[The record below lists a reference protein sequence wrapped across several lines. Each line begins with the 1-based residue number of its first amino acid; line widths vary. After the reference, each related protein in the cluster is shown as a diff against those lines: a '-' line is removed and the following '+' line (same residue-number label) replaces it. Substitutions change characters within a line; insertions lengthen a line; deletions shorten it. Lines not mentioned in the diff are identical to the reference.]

1 MNVNI
6 EEPNSLR
13 RKVTIEVEP
22 DEIKHELDRAYNE
35 LKRGVVLKGFR
46 PGHAPRNLLER
57 FFGEQVRG
65 EVVQKLVEEYTK
77 KALEEHDLK
86 PVVAPEIV
94 TEQTDLQKD
103 LALKF
108 SATFDL
114 RPTIVVKDY
123 EGLKVPE
130 SKVEVADE
138 QVEEA
143 IERFRVRQAT
153 LKKVEDRTIVEEGD
167 YALATVEAFEDGK
180 PMSATKTEDR
190 LVEVSERALAHGVHE
205 ALIGGEIGKEM
216 KASKTYPADYSQKE
230 LAGKTVE
237 WRATPKEIYRR
248 ELPTVDDDFAKDLGD
263 ENLEGF
269 RTRVRSELLAHAQQE
284 ADARVR
290 QGLLDLVIERNPV
303 ELPESL
309 VAREQAAMEAELHQ
323 TLEAGGISHEDATE
337 RVKQSADDLKTR
349 AEKRARTALIVD
361 ALAEQEKIEV
371 DDEAL
376 GDRVAEIVTQS
387 GRNRDRAAEFYRKEE
402 SREALR
408 QSMRR
413 EKALDFILS
422 RAQREEGAL
431 EAPPAAS
438 AETPAEA
445 APEAAK
451 DPGEDVSEQK

>member
-1 MNVNI
+1 MNTNI
-6 EEPNSLR
+6 EEPSTLR
-13 RKVTIEVEP
+13 RKLTIELEP
-22 DEIKHELDRAYNE
+22 DEIKRELDKSYNE

-65 EVVQKLVEEYTK
+65 EVAQKLVEEYTK

-103 LALKF
+103 FALKF

-114 RPTIVVKDY
+114 RPKIEVKDY

-130 SKVEVADE
+130 SKVEVTDQ
-138 QVEEA
+138 QVAEA
-143 IERFRVRQAT
+143 IERFRERQAT
-153 LKKVEDRTIVEEGD
+153 LKKIEDRTVVNDGD
-167 YALATVEAFEDGK
+167 YVLASIQAFEDGK
-180 PMSATKTEDR
+180 PLSSTRPEDR
-190 LVEVSERALAHGVHE
+190 LVEVSERALAHGVFDVLKGAE
-205 ALIGGEIGKEM
+205 VGKERRL
-216 KASKTYPADYSQKE
+216 AKTYGADYSQKD
-230 LAGKTVE
+230 LAGKTIE
-237 WRATPKEIYRR
+237 WRATAKEIYRR

-263 ENLEGF
+263 ENLEAF
-269 RTRVRSELLAHAQQE
+269 RTRVRKELLDHAQRE

-309 VAREQAAMEAELHQ
+309 VARELSAMEAELHE
-323 TLEAGGISHEDATE
+323 TLEAGGMSHEEAGE
-337 RVKQSADDLKTR
+337 RVKQNAQDLKTR

-376 GDRVAEIVTQS
+376 GDRVASIVTQA

-402 SREALR
+402 NREALR

-422 RAQREEGAL
+422 RAKREDG
-431 EAPPAAS
+431 P
-438 AETPAEA
+438 
-445 APEAAK
+445 
-451 DPGEDVSEQK
+451 SEHN

>member
-1 MNVNI
+1 MNINI
-6 EEPNSLR
+6 EEPTTLR
-13 RKVTIEVEP
+13 RKLTIELEP
-22 DEIKHELDRAYNE
+22 DEIKRELDKSYNE

-46 PGHAPRNLLER
+46 PGRAPRNLLER

-65 EVVQKLVEEYTK
+65 EVAQKLVEEYTK
-77 KALEEHDLK
+77 KALAEHDLK

-114 RPTIVVKDY
+114 RPKIEVKDY

-130 SKVEVADE
+130 SKVEVTDE
-138 QVEEA
+138 QVAEA
-143 IERFRVRQAT
+143 IERFRERQAT
-153 LKKVEDRTIVEEGD
+153 LRKIEDRTVVNDGD
-167 YALATVEAFEDGK
+167 YVLASIQAFEGGK
-180 PMSATKTEDR
+180 PLSSTRPDDR
-190 LVEVSERALAHGVHE
+190 LVEVSERALAHGVFDVLKGAE
-205 ALIGGEIGKEM
+205 VAKERRL
-216 KASKTYPADYSQKE
+216 AKTYGADYSQKD
-230 LAGKTVE
+230 LAGKTIE
-237 WRATPKEIYRR
+237 WRATAKEIYRR

-263 ENLEGF
+263 ENLEAF
-269 RTRVRSELLAHAQQE
+269 RTRVRKELLDHAQQE

-309 VAREQAAMEAELHQ
+309 VARELSGMEAELHE
-323 TLEAGGISHEDATE
+323 TLEATGMSHEDAGE
-337 RVKQSADDLKTR
+337 RVKQNAGDLKTR

-361 ALAEQEKIEV
+361 ALAEQEKIEI

-376 GDRVAEIVTQS
+376 GDRVASIVTQA

-402 SREALR
+402 NREGLR

-422 RAQREEGAL
+422 RAKREDG
-431 EAPPAAS
+431 P
-438 AETPAEA
+438 
-445 APEAAK
+445 
-451 DPGEDVSEQK
+451 SEHK

>member
-13 RKVTIEVEP
+13 RKLTIEVEP

-65 EVVQKLVEEYTK
+65 EVAQKLVEEYTK
-77 KALEEHDLK
+77 KALDEHDLK

-94 TEQTDLQKD
+94 TEQSDLQKD

-114 RPTIVVKDY
+114 RPTIEVKDY
-123 EGLKVPE
+123 EGLKVQE
-130 SKVEVADE
+130 SKAEVTDAE
-138 QVEEA
+138 VEEA
-143 IERFRVRQAT
+143 IERFRMRQAT
-153 LKKVEDRTIVEEGD
+153 LKKIEDRTIVEDGD
-167 YALATVEAFEDGK
+167 YALASLEAFGDGK
-180 PMSATKTEDR
+180 SMSTSKVEDR

-205 ALIGGEIGKEM
+205 ALIGAEIGKEM
-216 KASKTYPADYSQKE
+216 KSSKTYPDDYSQKE
-230 LAGKTVE
+230 LAGKTIE
-237 WRATPKEIYRR
+237 WRATPKEIYKR
-248 ELPTVDDDFAKDLGD
+248 ELPNVDDDFAKDLGD
-263 ENLEGF
+263 ENLEAF
-269 RTRVRSELLAHAQQE
+269 RTRVRTELLAHAKQE

-303 ELPESL
+303 QLAESA

-323 TLEAGGISHEDATE
+323 TLEAGGLTHEDASE
-337 RVKQSADDLKTR
+337 RVKQSAEDLKTR

-361 ALAEQEKIEV
+361 ALADQEKIEV
-371 DDEAL
+371 NDEEL
-376 GDRVAEIVTQS
+376 GDRVASIVTQS

-402 SREALR
+402 NREALR

-422 RAQREEGAL
+422 RAQRED
-431 EAPPAAS
+431 APP
-438 AETPAEA
+438 EP
-445 APEAAK
+445 PEE
-451 DPGEDVSEQK
+451 GSSEQK

>member
-13 RKVTIEVEP
+13 RKLTIEVEP
-22 DEIKHELDRAYNE
+22 DEIKHELDRAFNE

-65 EVVQKLVEEYTK
+65 EVVQKLVKEYTD
-77 KALEEHDLK
+77 KALQEHDFK

-103 LALKF
+103 LSLKF

-114 RPTIVVKDY
+114 RPKIEVKDY

-130 SKVEVADE
+130 SKVEVGDQE
-138 QVEEA
+138 VEEA
-143 IERFRVRQAT
+143 IERFRERQAT
-153 LKKVEDRTIVEEGD
+153 LKKVEGRTVVEDGD
-167 YALATVEAFEDGK
+167 YALASIEAFQDGK
-180 PMSATKTEDR
+180 PLSSTRPDDR

-205 ALIGGEIGKEM
+205 VLKGAELGKQA
-216 KASKTYPADYSQKE
+216 KASKSYPADYRQKD
-230 LAGKTVE
+230 LAGKTIE
-237 WRATPKEIYRR
+237 WRATAKEIYRR

-263 ENLEGF
+263 ENLEAF
-269 RTRVRSELLAHAQQE
+269 RTRVRGELLAHAKEE
-284 ADARVR
+284 ANARAR

-309 VAREQAAMEAELHQ
+309 VARELSAMEAELHQ
-323 TLEAGGISHEDATE
+323 TLEAGGLSHEDASE
-337 RVKQSADDLKTR
+337 RVKQNAEDLKTR
-349 AEKRARTALIVD
+349 AEKRARTGLIVD
-361 ALAEQEKIEV
+361 ALAEQEKIEIN
-371 DDEAL
+371 DGEL
-376 GDRVAEIVTQS
+376 GERVAAIVTQS
-387 GRNRDRAAEFYRKEE
+387 GRNRERAAEFYRALEN
-402 SREALR
+402 REALR

-422 RAQREEGAL
+422 RAKRED
-431 EAPPAAS
+431 AAS
-438 AETPAEA
+438 EP
-445 APEAAK
+445 K
-451 DPGEDVSEQK
+451 

>member
-13 RKVTIEVEP
+13 RKLTIEVEA
-22 DEIKHELDRAYNE
+22 DEIKRELDKAFNE

-65 EVVQKLVEEYTK
+65 EVIQKLVKEYTD
-77 KALEEHDLK
+77 KALEEHSLK

-94 TEQTDLQKD
+94 TEQTDLQKE
-103 LALKF
+103 LSLKF

-114 RPTIVVKDY
+114 RPTIEVKDY

-130 SKVEVADE
+130 SKVEVADKE
-138 QVEEA
+138 VEEA
-143 IERFRVRQAT
+143 IERFRERQAT
-153 LKKVEDRTIVEEGD
+153 LKKVEDRTVVEDGD
-167 YALATVEAFEDGK
+167 YALATVEAYEDGK
-180 PMSATKTEDR
+180 PLSSTRADDR
-190 LVEVSERALAHGVHE
+190 LVEVSERALAHGVYE
-205 ALIGGEIGKEM
+205 VIRGAELGKQM
-216 KASKTYPADYSQKE
+216 KASKTYAADYSHKE
-230 LAGKTVE
+230 LAGKTIE
-237 WRATPKEIYRR
+237 WRATPKELYRR

-263 ENLEGF
+263 ENLEAF
-269 RTRVRSELLAHAQQE
+269 RTRVRSELLAHARQE

-309 VAREQAAMEAELHQ
+309 VAREVNAMEAELHQ
-323 TLEAGGISHEDATE
+323 TLEAGGLSHEDASE
-337 RVKQSADDLKTR
+337 RVKQSGEDLKTR
-349 AEKRARTALIVD
+349 AEKRARTGLIVD
-361 ALAEQEKIEV
+361 ALAEQEKIEIN
-371 DDEAL
+371 DEEL
-376 GDRVAEIVTQS
+376 GTRVAEIVTQA

-402 SREALR
+402 NREGLR

-422 RAQREEGAL
+422 RAKRED
-431 EAPPAAS
+431 AAD
-438 AETPAEA
+438 EP
-445 APEAAK
+445 K
-451 DPGEDVSEQK
+451 

>member
-13 RKVTIEVEP
+13 RKLTIEVEP
-22 DEIKHELDRAYNE
+22 DEIKHELDRAFNE

-65 EVVQKLVEEYTK
+65 EVIQKLVKEYTD

-103 LALKF
+103 LSLKF

-114 RPTIVVKDY
+114 RPKIEVKDY

-130 SKVEVADE
+130 SKVEVGDTE
-138 QVEEA
+138 VEEA
-143 IERFRVRQAT
+143 IERFRERQAT
-153 LKKVEDRTIVEEGD
+153 LKKIEDRTVVEDGD
-167 YALATVEAFEDGK
+167 YALASIEAFEDGK
-180 PMSATKTEDR
+180 PLSSTKPDDR
-190 LVEVSERALAHGVHE
+190 LVEVSERALAHGVYE
-205 ALIGGEIGKEM
+205 VLKGAELGKQM
-216 KASKTYPADYSQKE
+216 KASKTYPADYSHKD
-230 LAGKTVE
+230 LAGKTIE

-263 ENLEGF
+263 ENLEAF
-269 RTRVRSELLAHAQQE
+269 RTRVRAELLAHATQE
-284 ADARVR
+284 ANARAR
-290 QGLLDLVIERNPV
+290 QGLLDIVIERNPV

-309 VAREQAAMEAELHQ
+309 VARELSAMEAELHQ
-323 TLEAGGISHEDATE
+323 TLEAGGLSHEEAGE
-337 RVKQSADDLKTR
+337 RVKQNADDLKAR
-349 AEKRARTALIVD
+349 AEKRARTGLIVD
-361 ALAEQEKIEV
+361 ALAEQEKIEIN
-371 DDEAL
+371 DEEL
-376 GDRVAEIVTQS
+376 GERVAGIVTQS
-387 GRNRDRAAEFYRKEE
+387 GRNRDRAAEFYRSPEN
-402 SREALR
+402 REALK

-422 RAQREEGAL
+422 RAKRED
-431 EAPPAAS
+431 AAS
-438 AETPAEA
+438 EP
-445 APEAAK
+445 K
-451 DPGEDVSEQK
+451 

>member
-6 EEPNSLR
+6 EEPSTLR
-13 RKVTIEVEP
+13 RKLTIEVEP
-22 DEIKHELDRAYNE
+22 DEIKRELDQAFNE

-65 EVVQKLVEEYTK
+65 EVMQKLVKEYTD
-77 KALEEHDLK
+77 KALEENALK

-94 TEQTDLQKD
+94 TEETDLQKA
-103 LALKF
+103 LSLKF

-114 RPTIVVKDY
+114 RPTLEVKDY

-130 SKVEVADE
+130 SKVEVTDQE
-138 QVEEA
+138 VEEA
-143 IERFRVRQAT
+143 IERFRERQAT
-153 LKKVEDRTIVEEGD
+153 LKKIEDRNVVAERD
-167 YALATVEAFEDGK
+167 YALASIEAYEDGK
-180 PMSATKTEDR
+180 PLSSTRPDDR
-190 LVEVSERALAHGVHE
+190 LVEVSERALAHGVYE
-205 ALIGGEIGKEM
+205 VLRGAEVGKQM
-216 KASKTYPADYSQKE
+216 KSSKTYPADYSQKE
-230 LAGKTVE
+230 LAGKTIE
-237 WRATPKEIYRR
+237 WRATPKEIYKR

-263 ENLEGF
+263 ENLEAF
-269 RTRVRSELLAHAQQE
+269 RTRVRSELLAHAKQE

-309 VAREQAAMEAELHQ
+309 VARELAAMESELHQ
-323 TLEAGGISHEDATE
+323 TLESGGLSHEDATE
-337 RVKQSADDLKTR
+337 RVKQNTDDLKSR

-361 ALAEQEKIEV
+361 ALADQEKIEIN
-371 DDEAL
+371 DEEL
-376 GDRVAEIVTQS
+376 GERVATIVTQS

-402 SREALR
+402 NREGLR

-422 RAQREEGAL
+422 RAKREDAGV
-431 EAPPAAS
+431 EAEQSAA
-438 AETPAEA
+438 EP
-445 APEAAK
+445 
-451 DPGEDVSEQK
+451 SEK

>member
-13 RKVTIEVEP
+13 RKLTIEVEP
-22 DEIKHELDRAYNE
+22 DEIKSELDRAYNE

-65 EVVQKLVEEYTK
+65 EVVQKLVEEYTR

-114 RPTIVVKDY
+114 RPTIEVKDY

-130 SKVEVADE
+130 SKIEVTDAE
-138 QVEEA
+138 VEEA
-143 IERFRVRQAT
+143 IERFRLRQAT
-153 LKKVEDRTIVEEGD
+153 LKKVEDRTVVEEGD
-167 YALATVEAFEDGK
+167 YALASVEAFEDGK
-180 PMSATKTEDR
+180 PMSPNKPEDR

-205 ALIGGEIGKEM
+205 ALISAELGKEM
-216 KASKTYPADYSQKE
+216 KASKTYAADYTQKE

-263 ENLEGF
+263 ENLEAF
-269 RTRVRSELLAHAQQE
+269 RTRVRAELLAHAKQE

-309 VAREQAAMEAELHQ
+309 VAREVAAMEAELHQ
-323 TLEAGGISHEDATE
+323 TLEAGGLTHEDATA
-337 RVKQSADDLKTR
+337 RVKQNADDLKSR

-361 ALAEQEKIEV
+361 ALADQEKIEINA
-371 DDEAL
+371 EEL
-376 GDRVAEIVTQS
+376 GDRVAQIVTQS

-402 SREALR
+402 NRDGLR

-422 RAQREEGAL
+422 RAQREDAPSAPPE
-431 EAPPAAS
+431 EAP
-438 AETPAEA
+438 
-445 APEAAK
+445 
-451 DPGEDVSEQK
+451 SEPK

>member
-13 RKVTIEVEP
+13 RKLTIEVEP

-65 EVVQKLVEEYTK
+65 EVAQKLVEEYTK

-94 TEQTDLQKD
+94 TEQSDLQKD

-114 RPTIVVKDY
+114 RPKIEVKDY
-123 EGLKVPE
+123 EGLKVSE
-130 SKVEVADE
+130 DTVEVTDD
-138 QVEEA
+138 QVGEA
-143 IERFRVRQAT
+143 IERFRERQAT
-153 LKKVEDRTIVEEGD
+153 LKKVEDRTIVEDGD
-167 YALATVEAFEDGK
+167 YALASVEAFEDGK
-180 PMSATKTEDR
+180 PLSSTKPDDR
-190 LVEVSERALAHGVHE
+190 LVEVSERALAHGVFE
-205 ALIGGEIGKEM
+205 VLKGAELNKEM
-216 KASKTYPADYSQKE
+216 RASKTYADDYSQKD
-230 LAGKTVE
+230 LAGKTIE

-263 ENLEGF
+263 ENLEAF
-269 RTRVRSELLAHAQQE
+269 RARVRGELLAHAKQE
-284 ADARVR
+284 ADARAR

-309 VAREQAAMEAELHQ
+309 VARELSAMESELHQ
-323 TLEAGGISHEDATE
+323 TLEAGGLSHEDATE

-349 AEKRARTALIVD
+349 AEKRARTGLIVD

-371 DDEAL
+371 DDEQL
-376 GDRVAEIVTQS
+376 GDRVAQIVTQA

-402 SREALR
+402 NLEAMR
-408 QSMRR
+408 QTMRR

-422 RAQREEGAL
+422 RAKREDAPSTPPDAPS
-431 EAPPAAS
+431 APPAEES
-438 AETPAEA
+438 
-445 APEAAK
+445 
-451 DPGEDVSEQK
+451 SEPK

>member
-114 RPTIVVKDY
+114 RPTIEVKDY

-130 SKVEVADE
+130 SEVEVTDE
-138 QVEEA
+138 QLEEA
-143 IERFRVRQAT
+143 IERFRMRQAT
-153 LKKVEDRTIVEEGD
+153 LKKVEDRTIVEDGD
-167 YALATVEAFEDGK
+167 YSLASIEAFEDGK
-180 PMSATKTEDR
+180 SMATSKVEDR

-205 ALIGGEIGKEM
+205 ALIGAEIGKEM
-216 KASKTYPADYSQKE
+216 KSSKTYPDDYSQKD
-230 LAGKTVE
+230 LAGKTIE
-237 WRATPKEIYRR
+237 WRATPKRWSPSASCQPSMTISRR
-248 ELPTVDDDFAKDLGD
+248 ILATRTSKRFAPASA
-263 ENLEGF
+263 
-269 RTRVRSELLAHAQQE
+269 TELLAHAKQE

-309 VAREQAAMEAELHQ
+309 VARELAAMEAELHQ
-323 TLEAGGISHEDATE
+323 TLESGGLSHEDATE
-337 RVKQSADDLKTR
+337 RVKQNADDLKSR

-361 ALAEQEKIEV
+361 ALADQEKIEIN
-371 DDEAL
+371 DA
-376 GDRVAEIVTQS
+376 RA
-387 GRNRDRAAEFYRKEE
+387 GRSRCSNRDRERTQSRPRRRVLSQGRKPRGTAPVDAPRKGARFYFEPRP
-402 SREALR
+402 A
-408 QSMRR
+408 RR
-413 EKALDFILS
+413 CIARIAC
-422 RAQREEGAL
+422 RC
-431 EAPPAAS
+431 
-438 AETPAEA
+438 T
-445 APEAAK
+445 
-451 DPGEDVSEQK
+451 V

>member
-6 EEPNSLR
+6 EEPSSLR
-13 RKVTIEVEP
+13 RKLTIEVEP
-22 DEIKHELDRAYNE
+22 DEIKHELDRAFNE

-65 EVVQKLVEEYTK
+65 EVIQKLVKEYTD

-114 RPTIVVKDY
+114 RPKIEVKDY

-130 SKVEVADE
+130 SKVEVSDTE
-138 QVEEA
+138 LEEA
-143 IERFRVRQAT
+143 IERFRERQAT
-153 LKKVEDRTIVEEGD
+153 LKKIEDRTVVADGD
-167 YALATVEAFEDGK
+167 YALASVEAFTDGK
-180 PMSATKTEDR
+180 PLSSTRPDDR
-190 LVEVSERALAHGVHE
+190 LVEVSERALAHGVYE
-205 ALIGGEIGKEM
+205 VLKGAELGKQM
-216 KASKTYPADYSQKE
+216 KASKTYPADYSQKD
-230 LAGKTVE
+230 LAGKTIE

-248 ELPTVDDDFAKDLGD
+248 ELPSVDDDFAKDLGD
-263 ENLEGF
+263 ENLEAF
-269 RTRVRSELLAHAQQE
+269 RTRVRGELLAHATQE
-284 ADARVR
+284 ANARAR

-309 VAREQAAMEAELHQ
+309 VARELSAMESELHQ
-323 TLEAGGISHEDATE
+323 TLEAGGLSHEEAGE

-349 AEKRARTALIVD
+349 AEKRARTGLIVD
-361 ALAEQEKIEV
+361 ALAEQEKIEI
-371 DDEAL
+371 DDEEL
-376 GDRVAEIVTQS
+376 GARVAAIVTQS
-387 GRNRDRAAEFYRKEE
+387 GRNRDRAAEFYR
-402 SREALR
+402 SPDNREALR

-422 RAQREEGAL
+422 RAKREN
-431 EAPPAAS
+431 AAS
-438 AETPAEA
+438 EP
-445 APEAAK
+445 K
-451 DPGEDVSEQK
+451 

>member
-1 MNVNI
+1 VVILQVQTTMNVNI

-114 RPTIVVKDY
+114 RPTIEVKDY

-130 SKVEVADE
+130 SKVEVTDAE
-138 QVEEA
+138 VEEA
-143 IERFRVRQAT
+143 IERFRVRQGT
-153 LKKVEDRTIVEEGD
+153 LKKIEDRTMVEDGD
-167 YALATVEAFEDGK
+167 YALASVEAFEDGK
-180 PMSATKTEDR
+180 PVSPTKADDR

-205 ALIGGEIGKEM
+205 VLVGGEIGKEM
-216 KASKTYPADYSQKE
+216 KASKTYPADYSHKE
-230 LAGKTVE
+230 LAGKTIE

-248 ELPTVDDDFAKDLGD
+248 ELPTIDDDFAKDQGD
-263 ENLEGF
+263 DNLAAF

-309 VAREQAAMEAELHQ
+309 VAREQSAMEAELHQ
-323 TLEAGGISHEDATE
+323 TLEAGGLSHEDVTE

-371 DDEAL
+371 NDEEL
-376 GDRVAEIVTQS
+376 GERVAAVVTQS
-387 GRNRDRAAEFYRKEE
+387 GRNRDRAAEFYRKDEN
-402 SREALR
+402 REALR

-422 RAQREEGAL
+422 RAKRED
-431 EAPPAAS
+431 AP
-438 AETPAEA
+438 AETQDDSA
-445 APEAAK
+445 
-451 DPGEDVSEQK
+451 SEQK

>member
-114 RPTIVVKDY
+114 RPTIEVKDY
-123 EGLKVPE
+123 EGLKVPQ
-130 SKVEVADE
+130 STVEVSDQE
-138 QVEEA
+138 VEEA
-143 IERFRVRQAT
+143 IARFRERQAT
-153 LKKVEDRTIVEEGD
+153 LKKIEDRTVVEDGD
-167 YALATVEAFEDGK
+167 YALASVEAFEDGK
-180 PMSATKTEDR
+180 PLSKTKPDDR
-190 LVEVSERALAHGVHE
+190 LVEVSERALAHSVFE
-205 ALIGGEIGKEM
+205 ALKGAEIGKENRL
-216 KASKTYPADYSQKE
+216 SKTYAADYSQKE
-230 LAGKTVE
+230 LAGKTIE
-237 WRATPKEIYRR
+237 WRAMAKEIYRR

-263 ENLEGF
+263 ENLEAF
-269 RTRVRSELLAHAQQE
+269 RTRVRSELLAHAKQE

-309 VAREQAAMEAELHQ
+309 VAREVSAMEAELHQ
-323 TLEAGGISHEDATE
+323 TMEAGGLSHEEASE
-337 RVKQSADDLKTR
+337 RVKQNAEDLKTR

-361 ALAEQEKIEV
+361 ALADQEKIEIN
-371 DDEAL
+371 DEEL
-376 GDRVAEIVTQS
+376 GERVAGIVTQS

-402 SREALR
+402 NREALR
-408 QSMRR
+408 QTMRR

-422 RAQREEGAL
+422 RAKREDSPSEPREEGA
-431 EAPPAAS
+431 
-438 AETPAEA
+438 
-445 APEAAK
+445 
-451 DPGEDVSEQK
+451 SEPK

>member
-13 RKVTIEVEP
+13 RKLTIEVEP
-22 DEIKHELDRAYNE
+22 DEIKSELDRAYNE

-65 EVVQKLVEEYTK
+65 EVVQRLVEEYTK

-94 TEQTDLQKD
+94 TEQTDLQKN

-114 RPTIVVKDY
+114 RPKIEVKDY

-130 SKVEVADE
+130 SKAEVTDE

-143 IERFRVRQAT
+143 IARFRERQGT
-153 LKKVEDRTIVEEGD
+153 LKKVEDRTVVQDGD
-167 YALATVEAFEDGK
+167 YALASIEAFEDGK
-180 PMSATKTEDR
+180 PLSSTKTDDR
-190 LVEVSERALAHGVHE
+190 LVEVSERALAHGVFE
-205 ALIGGEIGKEM
+205 VLKGSEIGKENRT
-216 KASKTYPADYSQKE
+216 SKTYAADYSQKE
-230 LAGKTVE
+230 LAGKTIE

-263 ENLEGF
+263 ENLEAF
-269 RTRVRSELLAHAQQE
+269 RTRVRKELLAHAEQE
-284 ADARVR
+284 ANARAR

-309 VAREQAAMEAELHQ
+309 VARELSAMESELHQ
-323 TLEAGGISHEDATE
+323 TLEAGGLSHEDASE
-337 RVKQSADDLKTR
+337 RVKQSAEDLKTR

-361 ALAEQEKIEV
+361 ALAEQEKIEIN
-371 DDEAL
+371 DEEL
-376 GDRVAEIVTQS
+376 GERVAEIVTQS

-402 SREALR
+402 NREALR
-408 QSMRR
+408 QTMRR

-422 RAQREEGAL
+422 RAKREDA
-431 EAPPAAS
+431 
-438 AETPAEA
+438 PAE
-445 APEAAK
+445 PHEEAQ
-451 DPGEDVSEQK
+451 SEPK

>member
-6 EEPNSLR
+6 EEPNGLR
-13 RKVTIEVEP
+13 RKLTIEVEP

-65 EVVQKLVEEYTK
+65 EVAQKLVEEYTK

-94 TEQTDLQKD
+94 TEQSDLQKD

-114 RPTIVVKDY
+114 RPKIEVKDY
-123 EGLKVPE
+123 EGLKVAE
-130 SKVEVADE
+130 DTVAVTDE
-138 QVEEA
+138 QVAEA
-143 IERFRVRQAT
+143 IERFRERQAT
-153 LKKVEDRTIVEEGD
+153 LKKVEDRTIVEDGD
-167 YALATVEAFEDGK
+167 YALASVEAFEDGK
-180 PMSATKTEDR
+180 PLSSTKPDDR
-190 LVEVSERALAHGVHE
+190 LVEVSERALAHGVFE
-205 ALIGGEIGKEM
+205 VLKGAELNKEM
-216 KASKTYPADYSQKE
+216 RASKTYADDYSQKD
-230 LAGKTVE
+230 LAGKTIE

-263 ENLEGF
+263 ENLDAF
-269 RTRVRSELLAHAQQE
+269 RARVRSELLAHAKQE
-284 ADARVR
+284 ADARAR

-309 VAREQAAMEAELHQ
+309 VARELSAMESELHQ
-323 TLEAGGISHEDATE
+323 TLEAGGLSHEDATE

-349 AEKRARTALIVD
+349 AEKRARTGLIVD
-361 ALAEQEKIEV
+361 ALADQEKIEV
-371 DDEAL
+371 DDEQL
-376 GDRVAEIVTQS
+376 GDRVAQIVTQA

-402 SREALR
+402 NREALR
-408 QSMRR
+408 QTMRR

-422 RAQREEGAL
+422 RAKREDAPTAPPDAPS
-431 EAPPAAS
+431 APPAEES
-438 AETPAEA
+438 
-445 APEAAK
+445 
-451 DPGEDVSEQK
+451 SEPK

>member
-6 EEPNSLR
+6 EEPSTLR
-13 RKVTIEVEP
+13 RKLTIEVEP
-22 DEIKHELDRAYNE
+22 DEIKRELDKAFNE

-57 FFGEQVRG
+57 FFGEQVRT
-65 EVVQKLVEEYTK
+65 EVMQKLVKEYTD
-77 KALEEHDLK
+77 KALEENSLK

-94 TEQTDLQKD
+94 TEETDLSKE

-114 RPTIVVKDY
+114 RPTIEVKDY

-130 SKVEVADE
+130 SKVEVTDKE
-138 QVEEA
+138 VEEA
-143 IERFRVRQAT
+143 IERFRERQAT
-153 LKKVEDRTIVEEGD
+153 LKKVEDRTVVADGD
-167 YALATVEAFEDGK
+167 YALASIEAFEDGK
-180 PMSATKTEDR
+180 PLSTARAEDR
-190 LVEVSERALAHGVHE
+190 LVEVSERALAHGVFE
-205 ALIGGEIGKEM
+205 VLRGSEIGKEM
-216 KASKTYPADYSQKE
+216 KASKTYPDDYSHKD
-230 LAGKTVE
+230 LAGKTIE

-248 ELPTVDDDFAKDLGD
+248 ELPTVDEDFAKDLGD
-263 ENLEGF
+263 ESLDAF
-269 RTRVRSELLAHAQQE
+269 RSRVRRELLAHSQQE

-309 VAREQAAMEAELHQ
+309 VARELSAMEAELHQ
-323 TLEAGGISHEDATE
+323 TLEAGGLSHEDASE
-337 RVKQSADDLKTR
+337 RVKQSSEELKTR
-349 AEKRARTALIVD
+349 AEKRARTGLIVD

-371 DDEAL
+371 DDEEL
-376 GDRVAEIVTQS
+376 GTRVGEIVTQS

-402 SREALR
+402 NREGLR

-422 RAQREEGAL
+422 RAKREDSAGE
-431 EAPPAAS
+431 EAR
-438 AETPAEA
+438 EA
-445 APEAAK
+445 APAEEK
-451 DPGEDVSEQK
+451 

>member
-6 EEPNSLR
+6 EEPTSLR
-13 RKVTIEVEP
+13 RKLTIEVEH
-22 DEIKHELDRAYNE
+22 DEIKRELDRAYNE

-114 RPTIVVKDY
+114 RPKIEVKDY

-130 SKVEVADE
+130 STVVVTDTE
-138 QVEEA
+138 VEEA

-153 LKKVEDRTIVEEGD
+153 LKKIEDRTVVQDGD
-167 YALATVEAFEDGK
+167 YALASVEAFEGGK
-180 PMSATKTEDR
+180 PLSSTRPDDR
-190 LVEVSERALAHGVHE
+190 LVEVSERALAPGVHE
-205 ALIGGEIGKEM
+205 TLVGAELGKQ
-216 KASKTYPADYSQKE
+216 STTTKTYPADHSQKE
-230 LAGKTVE
+230 LAGKTIE

-263 ENLEGF
+263 ENLAAF
-269 RTRVRSELLAHAQQE
+269 RTRVRSELLAHARQE
-284 ADARVR
+284 ADARAR

-309 VAREQAAMEAELHQ
+309 VARELSAMEAELHQ
-323 TLEAGGISHEDATE
+323 TLEAGGLSHEEAGE

-361 ALAEQEKIEV
+361 ALAEQEKIAV
-371 DDEAL
+371 NDEEL
-376 GDRVAEIVTQS
+376 GERVAAIVTQS

-402 SREALR
+402 NREALR

-422 RAQREEGAL
+422 RAKRES
-431 EAPPAAS
+431 AAS
-438 AETPAEA
+438 EP
-445 APEAAK
+445 K
-451 DPGEDVSEQK
+451 

>member
-13 RKVTIEVEP
+13 RKLTIEVEP
-22 DEIKHELDRAYNE
+22 DEIKHELDRAFNE

-65 EVVQKLVEEYTK
+65 EVIQKLVKEYTD

-103 LALKF
+103 LSLKF

-114 RPTIVVKDY
+114 RPKIEVKDY

-130 SKVEVADE
+130 SKVEVTDTE
-138 QVEEA
+138 VEEA
-143 IERFRVRQAT
+143 IERFRERQAT
-153 LKKVEDRTIVEEGD
+153 LKKIEDRTVVEDGD
-167 YALATVEAFEDGK
+167 YALALVEAFEDGK
-180 PMSATKTEDR
+180 PVSPTKPEDR
-190 LVEVSERALAHGVHE
+190 LVEVSERALAHGVFE
-205 ALIGGEIGKEM
+205 VLKGAELGM
-216 KASKTYPADYSQKE
+216 QTKASKTYPADYSHKD
-230 LAGKTVE
+230 LAGKTIE

-263 ENLEGF
+263 ENLAAF
-269 RTRVRSELLAHAQQE
+269 RIRVRADLLAHATQE
-284 ADARVR
+284 ANARAR
-290 QGLLDLVIERNPV
+290 QGLLDIVIERNPV

-309 VAREQAAMEAELHQ
+309 VARELSAMESELHQ
-323 TLEAGGISHEDATE
+323 TLEAGGLSHDEAGE

-349 AEKRARTALIVD
+349 AEKRARTGLIVD
-361 ALAEQEKIEV
+361 ALAEQEKIEI
-371 DDEAL
+371 DDEEL
-376 GDRVAEIVTQS
+376 GARVAAIVTQS
-387 GRNRDRAAEFYRKEE
+387 GRNRDRAAEFYRSPEN
-402 SREALR
+402 REALR

-422 RAQREEGAL
+422 RAKREN
-431 EAPPAAS
+431 AAS
-438 AETPAEA
+438 EP
-445 APEAAK
+445 K
-451 DPGEDVSEQK
+451 